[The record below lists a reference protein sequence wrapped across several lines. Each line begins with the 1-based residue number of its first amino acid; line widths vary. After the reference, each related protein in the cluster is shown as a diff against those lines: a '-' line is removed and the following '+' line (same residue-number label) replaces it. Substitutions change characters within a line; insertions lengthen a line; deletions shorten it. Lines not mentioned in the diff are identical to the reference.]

1 QVACYYLTIL
11 LAFERRTSLTS
22 TLATLYKMLISEREV
37 SEYECQLLYLTN
49 PIDVM
54 NILNKYIY
62 YFPNENSPFYTLKID
77 SALSWDAI
85 DAIRDYSI
93 SDIYL
98 YPEQKTI
105 NCVVEIEN
113 IVFGGYIYTLNNG
126 VTLQNIENSLKDSS
140 CHYVLN
146 GYTEFVNCLRQ
157 LTSGKTESVH

>member
-1 QVACYYLTIL
+1 
-11 LAFERRTSLTS
+11 
-22 TLATLYKMLISEREV
+22 MLISEREV

-54 NILNKYIY
+54 NTLNKYIY

-77 SALSWDAI
+77 SALSWEAI

-113 IVFGGYIYTLNNG
+113 IVFGGYIYTL
-126 VTLQNIENSLKDSS
+126 D
-140 CHYVLN
+140 
-146 GYTEFVNCLRQ
+146 R
-157 LTSGKTESVH
+157 

>member
-1 QVACYYLTIL
+1 ML
-11 LAFERRTSLTS
+11 LSHYITGFRKTNFINKH
-22 TLATLYKMLISEREV
+22 LATLYKMLISEREV

-98 YPEQKTI
+98 YPEQK
-105 NCVVEIEN
+105 
-113 IVFGGYIYTLNNG
+113 
-126 VTLQNIENSLKDSS
+126 Q
-140 CHYVLN
+140 
-146 GYTEFVNCLRQ
+146 
-157 LTSGKTESVH
+157 

>member
-1 QVACYYLTIL
+1 
-11 LAFERRTSLTS
+11 
-22 TLATLYKMLISEREV
+22 M
-37 SEYECQLLYLTN
+37 
-49 PIDVM
+49 
-54 NILNKYIY
+54 
-62 YFPNENSPFYTLKID
+62 
-77 SALSWDAI
+77 DAI

-146 GYTEFVNCLRQ
+146 GHTEFVNCLRQ
-157 LTSGKTESVH
+157 LTSGKTESVHRTINKTEL